1 MSAVKRGEVKK
12 RPFVAGI
19 TGKTGAGKS
28 VASAFLRRKG
38 YRVIDV
44 DSFAHT
50 LYEKKGPLYNKIT
63 RAYPGCVSARTGKID
78 RQRLGKTVF
87 SSKKE
92 YRKFTPL
99 VFPALNRALDRE
111 IKKYYGGMVFLD
123 MAVLFESGFYKKTDC
138 VILLLVS
145 EKKRKA
151 MAKSARSRAKTE
163 KVSRF
168 QDIFGTSKKIALS
181 DYILYNN
188 KNREVLYRKINNL
201 AEKLRKG
208 VYGRKRGKN
217 KGSGRKSKQ
226 NT

>member
-1 MSAVKRGEVKK
+1 MSADRRGKVKK

-28 VASAFLRRKG
+28 TASVFLRRKG

-50 LYEKKGPLYNKIT
+50 LYEKKGPLYNKIS
-63 RAYPGCVSARTGKID
+63 RAYPGCVSGAAGEID

-92 YRKFTPL
+92 YRKFVSV
-99 VFPALNRALDRE
+99 VFPVLNRSLERE
-111 IKKYYGGMVFLD
+111 IKKYCGGMVFLD
-123 MAVLFESGFYKKTDC
+123 MAVLFESGFYSKTDC
-138 VILLLVS
+138 VILILAS
-145 EKKRKA
+145 EKKRKE
-151 MAKSARSRAKTE
+151 MAKNARARAKIE
-163 KVSRF
+163 KVSGF

-188 KNREVLYRKINNL
+188 KNRAALYRKINNL

-208 VYGRKRGKN
+208 DYGRKRGKN
-217 KGSGRKSKQ
+217 KGSGRKSK
-226 NT
+226 